1 MSDAIKELM
10 NLPLEKQVRI
20 LSNLSVKNEKDN
32 IEINGSMF
40 KAPSMVVRLIE
51 ALTDE
56 LEYLKTRDA
65 VQKD

>member
-56 LEYLKTRDA
+56 LEYLKTKDA